1 MTFSQ
6 LLCYNV
12 YVVGGDRMK
21 KRQLKKS
28 IKYPIILLKTIID
41 LILINSFDLGLI
53 ISFSIIILDGIIFLD
68 EK

>member
-1 MTFSQ
+1 
-6 LLCYNV
+6 
-12 YVVGGDRMK
+12 MK